1 MNPKLNTE
9 EEERDEQDRIN
20 EEDDEEERVSRERES
35 EEEEIDV
42 PYSDDM

>member
-1 MNPKLNTE
+1 MNPNLLTE

-20 EEDDEEERVSRERES
+20 EEDDEEERLSREKES
-35 EEEEIDV
+35 DEEEIDS

>member
-1 MNPKLNTE
+1 MNPNLLTE

-20 EEDDEEERVSRERES
+20 EEDDEEERLSREKGS
-35 EEEEIDV
+35 DEEEIDS